1 VGDGVGAADGGGGSG
16 MQRQLISLV
25 HELLPAVC
33 MYKSS
38 WSK

>member
-1 VGDGVGAADGGGGSG
+1 LKQPLLQFGGGGSG